1 MEGIF
6 RGQVWRPPDDPCY
19 PSAGNFERKL
29 GAVDRWRSRLA
40 LRHRSTIFPDV
51 YDRLKKLQADVLVT
65 HEAPSAHPNG
75 FKVLDELATKI
86 NIHTAFHGR
95 HHDCFNYSPANE
107 LPRHLRNLNGNALR
121 RMRQQ
126 RSIAL
131 NVKLRLKEGLHNPR
145 RSGSR
150 TSIIHTM
157 KPGVR
162 FDRFPG
168 HIAPVFH
175 LFRPQAGVCPH
186 CRRTHPSAP

>member
-1 MEGIF
+1 MTKLLPG
-6 RGQVWRPPDDPCY
+6 RLDVY
-19 PSAGNFERKL
+19 AVAGVRIA
-29 GAVDRWRSRLA
+29 GAVDCSKA
-40 LRHRSTIFPDV
+40 LKHNFPDV

-168 HIAPVFH
+168 HIPP
-175 LFRPQAGVCPH
+175 LFAAFSGRWQASASAM
-186 CRRTHPSAP
+186 RRSTSGARGTAAWAHRSCAD